1 MTRWLRITALVCGL
15 VLRFTADAA
24 GQATTGSVFG
34 KVTDATGAVLPGV
47 SVTASGTGLLRPVRV
62 VTGTSGAYQLTNIP
76 NGTYKVAF
84 ELEGFKTLVQQGVQ
98 VTTDANLQLNAKLDV
113 GGVQTQMTVT
123 ADTPIVD
130 TRSTKTGA
138 TFTLEKLQTLPS
150 ARDPLQVMNM
160 TPGIIMQT
168 SGDQPSGVN
177 VAGSASGQQMSPA
190 FRGSGSGNTQW
201 NMDGGTITDMA
212 ATGAAPI
219 YFDFDAFQEIQITTG
234 AADASQQ
241 TAGININLITRS
253 GSNRL
258 LGSGHGF
265 FTNKSLQSNNIT
277 PELFSRG
284 GTAGSGV
291 SGSPMKMI
299 TDDGAELGGPI
310 KRDRAWFWGAY
321 GYQKIDLGI
330 LGFYDTARTECAPPP
345 STYDQLKANQACL
358 KPDSTLIKNSNLK
371 LSLQPATHHRFQL
384 LYQNSNKIRNARG
397 ASATTLPENTVRQ
410 YSPGGSWQVNAKHT
424 WMMTDKLVFES
435 QVLFVHNF
443 FNLDFQD
450 YDHGCGFS
458 IGAAF
463 PSDESCLFNQQQFV
477 NRDTGVT
484 GRSAS
489 ASFFE
494 RPELQAKTDA
504 NYFKSHVLGGD
515 HAIKFG
521 VAWRR
526 NASDSYGHSG
536 GFATARYRTSGG
548 VFKADSAIL
557 SRDSYTR
564 TILDTTS
571 VYGQDSYNRGRM
583 RLTVGL
589 RWDLQDDRL
598 LASCVP
604 ANPLAPTLLAAQCS
618 DAFDSPVDFSNIAP
632 RTSVIY
638 DLFGNGRTALK
649 ASYAMYFE
657 QGVGTSSINN
667 NTGGLSLT
675 YGPAPTSAN
684 TNGAIWTDVNGDKTV
699 QLDELGC
706 SKAPGCLPSP
716 SNSRWNELTGQL
728 DPTPNQID
736 PNLKNNRTR
745 EAVVGVQ
752 HQLSRNM
759 AVSVD
764 YIWRKYDQNN
774 QSYTIGAPY
783 PQSDI
788 YVGPFDYTD
797 PVSGETATYF
807 QVCPTCPRLTGP
819 TITRNS
825 PDYTTYRGV
834 EITAQKRMSH
844 RWQMDTSLTLSKARA
859 YLPAGSFT
867 DPTNIDKQNGLDGG
881 TSNIRYV
888 YKLQGIVQLPWK
900 FTAATALNV
909 QDGFIRVLT
918 IRGPSGRFGGLNAN
932 GTPGPS
938 LGQPTLEVFPRGVN
952 RYDPFAELDLS
963 FARTF
968 TMPGNRRRVTF
979 DVDVFNALN
988 ANTIR
993 GLNNNLS
1000 QTNFDSVTAVLPP
1013 RAVRFGFRFNF

>member
-1 MTRWLRITALVCGL
+1 L
-15 VLRFTADAA
+15 TADAA
-24 GQATTGSVFG
+24 AQATTGSVFG

-47 SVTASGTGLLRPVRV
+47 SVTISGTGLLQPVKV

-76 NGTYKVAF
+76 NGTYKVSF
-84 ELEGFKTLVQQGVQ
+84 ELDGFKTLVQQDVQ

-190 FRGSGSGNTQW
+190 FRGSGSANTQW

-258 LGSGHGF
+258 LGSAHGF

-277 PELFSRG
+277 PELFNKG

-291 SGSPMKMI
+291 SGNPMKMI
-299 TDDGAELGGPI
+299 TDDGAEIGGPI
-310 KRDRAWFWGAY
+310 KRDRAWLWGSY

-330 LGFYDTARTECAPPP
+330 LGFYDTARPECAPPP
-345 STYDQLKANQACL
+345 STFDQLKANQDCL
-358 KPDSTLIKNSNLK
+358 KPDTTLIKNSNLK
-371 LSLQPATHHRFQL
+371 FSLQPAAHHRFQV
-384 LYQNSNKIRNARG
+384 LYQNSNKIRNARN
-397 ASATTLPENTVRQ
+397 ASATTLPESTVRQ
-410 YSPGGSWQVNAKHT
+410 YSPGGSWQINAKHT
-424 WMMTDKLVFES
+424 WMATGKLVFDS
-435 QVLFVHNF
+435 QILFVHNF

-450 YDHGCGFS
+450 YDRGCDFS

-463 PSDESCLFNQQQFV
+463 PSDEGCLFNTQIFT

-484 GRSAS
+484 GRSTS
-489 ASFFE
+489 ASFFK

-504 NYFKSHVLGGD
+504 NYFLSQHLGGD

-536 GFATARYRTSGG
+536 GFATARYRTTSG
-548 VFKADSAIL
+548 VYRPDSAIL

-564 TILDTTS
+564 TVLDTTS
-571 VYGQDSYNRGRM
+571 VYAQDSYNRGRM
-583 RLTVGL
+583 RVTVGL

-598 LASCVP
+598 LSSCVP
-604 ANPLAPTLLAAQCS
+604 ANPLAPQLLAAQCT
-618 DAFDSPVDFSNIAP
+618 DPYDSPVDFSDIAP
-632 RTSVIY
+632 RVSLIY

-649 ASYAMYFE
+649 ASYAMYYD
-657 QGVGTSSINN
+657 QGVGTSSARS

-675 YGPAPTSAN
+675 FGPAPTNAS
-684 TNGAIWTDVNGDKTV
+684 TNGTIWTDLNHDTIV
-699 QLDELGC
+699 QIDELGC
-706 SKAPGCLPSP
+706 SKAPGCLPSA
-716 SNSRWNELTGQL
+716 STSRWNPETGQI

-745 EAVVGVQ
+745 EAVVGIQ
-752 HQLSRNM
+752 HQLSRNF
-759 AVSVD
+759 AVSAD
-764 YIWRKYDQNN
+764 YIWREYDQNN
-774 QSYTIGAPY
+774 QSYFIDAPY
-783 PQSDI
+783 PPSDI
-788 YVGPFDYTD
+788 YVGPFEFTD
-797 PVSGETATYF
+797 PVSGETATYW
-807 QVCPTCPRLTGP
+807 QVCDTCPRLTGP

-844 RWQMDTSLTLSKARA
+844 RWQMDTSLTLSRARA
-859 YLPAGSFT
+859 FLPAGSYT

-881 TSNIRYV
+881 SSNIRYV
-888 YKLQGIVQLPWK
+888 YKLQGIVQLP
-900 FTAATALNV
+900 FRVNFASALNV
-909 QDGFIRVLT
+909 QDGFIRTLT
-918 IRGPSGRFGGLNAN
+918 ITGPSGRFGGLNAN
-932 GTPGPS
+932 GTPGPT
-938 LGQPTLEVFPRGVN
+938 LGQPTLEILPRGSR
-952 RYDPFAELDLS
+952 RYDSFAELDIS
-963 FARTF
+963 FSRKF
-968 TMPGNRRRVTF
+968 TVAGRRAVTL
-979 DVDVFNALN
+979 DLDVFNALN
-988 ANTIR
+988 NNTIR
-993 GLNNNLS
+993 GLNSNLS
-1000 QTNFDSVTAVLPP
+1000 RTNFDTVTAVVPP
-1013 RAVRFGFRFNF
+1013 RAVRLGFRTNF